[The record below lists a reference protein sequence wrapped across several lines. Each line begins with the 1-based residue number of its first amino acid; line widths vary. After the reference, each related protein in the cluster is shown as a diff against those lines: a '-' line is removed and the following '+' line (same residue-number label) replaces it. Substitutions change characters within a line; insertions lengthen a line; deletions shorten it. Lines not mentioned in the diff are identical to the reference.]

1 MIIRFINKVFVFII
15 YTPTSTFK
23 MLLATVI
30 ALAGII
36 GAEELPPSCSRPVYC
51 NSDLLHHMQ
60 MARLYPDSKT
70 FVDLQLRKSENATL
84 EAFDQLRNRTD
95 GNPTKEQLQ
104 AFVDEYFEPGNEL
117 EVWKPADFSDSPAF
131 LAQVQDDAL
140 RKFAK
145 DINDIWPTLGR
156 KVRPIVFEKPER
168 YSFIPISNG
177 FIIPGGRFTEIY
189 YWDAYWIIEGLLICD
204 MDDTAR
210 GMIENLIQL
219 LKTLGH
225 VPNGSRWYYQERS
238 QPPLLSAM
246 VSLYIRKTK
255 DLAFLKANIE
265 ALESE
270 LKYWLDT
277 QTINFKVGRKTYTML
292 RYYAPSLG
300 PRPESYYEDYTTA
313 QQFDS
318 DERRKEFY
326 VDIKSAAESGWDF
339 SSRWF
344 IGPEGG
350 NRGNLSTV
358 HTRDIVPVDLN
369 SIFANALQN
378 AAYFR
383 GLLGDVR
390 KGAQWAYLAKQWRRT
405 IDEVLWD
412 EDDGIW
418 YDYNL
423 ISKGHRKY
431 FYPSNLAPL
440 WMEAVDAHRAKQ
452 HAPRVMK
459 YLRDSEGLKFPGGV
473 PTSLIKSGEQWDFPN
488 AWPPLVS
495 IAVNALE
502 ALGSNEARQMAFQV
516 AQTWVRACL
525 KGFTENKQMFEKYDV
540 EQPGRIGGGGEYV
553 VQTGF
558 GWSNGVV
565 LEMISTYGLQLTATD
580 SSEEPPEDSASKTGL
595 SVESVEVN

>member
-1 MIIRFINKVFVFII
+1 MF
-15 YTPTSTFK
+15 
-23 MLLATVI
+23 LAAVI
-30 ALAGII
+30 ALAVTI
-36 GAEELPPSCSRPVYC
+36 GAEELLPSCDRAVYC
-51 NSDLLHHMQ
+51 DSELLHRVQ
-60 MARLYPDSKT
+60 LARLYPDSKT
-70 FVDLQLRKSENATL
+70 FVDLHLRHDEETTL
-84 EAFDQLRNRTD
+84 KEFDELLNLTN
-95 GNPTKEQLQ
+95 GNPSREQLKV
-104 AFVDEYFEPGNEL
+104 FVETHFDSGNEL
-117 EVWKPADFSDSPAF
+117 EVWKPSDYSESPAF
-131 LAQVQDDAL
+131 LAQVQDDTL

-156 KVRPIVFEKPER
+156 KVKPIVFEKPDL

-210 GMIENLIQL
+210 GMIDNLIQL

-225 VPNGSRWYYQERS
+225 VPNGSRYYYQRRS

-246 VSLYIRKTK
+246 MSQYIRKTK
-255 DLAFLKANIE
+255 DLAFLKTNIE

-270 LKYWLDT
+270 LEYWLET
-277 QTINFKVGRKTYTML
+277 QTVNFKVKDKSYTLL
-292 RYYAPSLG
+292 RYYAPSAG

-313 QQFDS
+313 QQFDNE
-318 DERRKEFY
+318 ERKKEFY

-344 IGPEGG
+344 VSPDGG
-350 NRGNLSTV
+350 NSGNLSTV
-358 HTRDIVPVDLN
+358 HTRDIIPVDLN
-369 SIFANALQN
+369 AIFANALQN

-390 KGAQWAYLAKQWRRT
+390 KGAHWAYLAKQWRIT

-418 YDYNL
+418 YDYDLNN
-423 ISKGHRKY
+423 KEHRKY
-431 FYPSNLAPL
+431 FYPSNFAPL
-440 WMEAVDAHRAKQ
+440 WMEAVDADRLRQ
-452 HAPRVMK
+452 HEPHVMS
-459 YLRDSEGLKFPGGV
+459 YLRQSEGFKFPGGV
-473 PTSLIKSGEQWDFPN
+473 PTSLVKSGEQWDYPN
-488 AWPPLVS
+488 AWPPLIS
-495 IAVNALE
+495 IVVNALE
-502 ALGSNEARQMAFQV
+502 ALGTSESKQTAFQV
-516 AQTWVRACL
+516 AETWVRACL

-565 LEMISTYGLQLTATD
+565 LEMIKRYGLKLTAVESLDGLEATD
-580 SSEEPPEDSASKTGL
+580 DSASQIEV
-595 SVESVEVN
+595 SVESAEAN